1 MSLLPFV
8 NFIRKVLCLINQN
21 LICIFLLDFFVV
33 AYVERRTVVVYAEE
47 LEEQRIEI
55 SDDKMTRKGG
65 SNATEEAL
73 KCIEEAS
80 STEVMLFMR

>member
-1 MSLLPFV
+1 
-8 NFIRKVLCLINQN
+8 
-21 LICIFLLDFFVV
+21 FFVV

-55 SDDKMTRKGG
+55 SDDKMTRKDGP
-65 SNATEEAL
+65 NATEEAL